1 MEISI
6 VKCYREG
13 IDEDNAVVINSN
25 QIKRIKPVVDKDNKH
40 GLMVDYYD
48 DEYCMNATYF
58 CDYIEQVNTF
68 II

>member
-25 QIKRIKPVVDKDNKH
+25 QIKRIKPVVDKENKPA
-40 GLMVDYYD
+40 LMVDYYD

-68 II
+68 TI

>member
-13 IDEDNAVVINSN
+13 IDEDNALVINSN
-25 QIKRIKPVVDKDNKH
+25 QISRIKPVVDKDNKPA
-40 GLMVDYYD
+40 LMVDYYD

-58 CDYIEQVNTF
+58 CDYIKQINTYK
-68 II
+68 I

>member
-13 IDEDNAVVINSN
+13 IDKDNAVVINSN
-25 QIKRIKPVVDKDNKH
+25 QIKRIKPVVDKENKPA
-40 GLMVDYYD
+40 LMVDYYD

-68 II
+68 TI

>member
-25 QIKRIKPVVDKDNKH
+25 QISRIKPVVDKDNKPA
-40 GLMVDYYD
+40 LMVDYYD

-68 II
+68 TI

>member
-25 QIKRIKPVVDKDNKH
+25 QISRIKPVVDKENKPA
-40 GLMVDYYD
+40 LMVDYYD

-68 II
+68 TI

>member
-13 IDEDNAVVINSN
+13 IDEDNAVVINSK
-25 QIKRIKPVVDKDNKH
+25 QIKRIKPVVDKENKPA
-40 GLMVDYYD
+40 LMVDYYD

-68 II
+68 TI